1 MSENIEVKTTLTA
14 HDLASPVL
22 KGFLANL
29 KKLEANL
36 KGFNSQ
42 FANLGRAGAASI
54 AGINRDAESMIAK
67 MNGVAASVKSASRSY
82 ADDWRRAT
90 DQRLSD
96 ARSMYRQLDRLERGH
111 QRQLERRIAAERRT
125 GFGREFGRAR
135 MPAPHIRTL
144 MFGGAAAIGGVAGAL
159 SQRMKVEAAETKARM
174 FGGLTPNEIVGLR
187 KSFADR
193 AGIVFG
199 VGVTKAIETVVEGL
213 KAGVDSANAAAFG
226 ELALQAQTGLDIDSG
241 ATAKLLGRITTLKG
255 SFDKSYLGSVL
266 NAVAVANNSTAADG
280 NEIVE
285 ALRRS
290 ISATVATKISMQ
302 DLTAFDASAISVGIQ
317 PFKAGTFMSFLT
329 SELANAKNARGQRG
343 KDLNQAANILGLGG
357 RSGLSVQMIAKP
369 TETLLT
375 IFDRMMQMPE
385 ALRAKVA
392 NLVGM
397 REWSGELLQLAA
409 ARDLIAKTLTEIAN
423 KPNFLQSAA
432 LLKIKSMAG
441 RWASIKAA
449 FGLIVEKIGAGL
461 TEAFDSVS
469 NAVIDLAAN
478 FDFNTLKDHFAALTN
493 GLRDGF
499 GLKNWGDAVKSLAS
513 SFDAGSVNKWFKF
526 GKGFAE
532 GLRETVTMLKGAFTG
547 IASLFGKGDAESMGK
562 FTARLLGL
570 TVALALVAPVVNV
583 LGSISLF
590 LLTIGAVA
598 SGAATGIAALFLAL
612 TVGLKLSLSWVA
624 DKIFGAF
631 TAIVDPIVGAIKSI
645 VTKTWGWLK
654 GLFGFSPSSSGG
666 ASGSW
671 EESSFSDTR
680 KQVAAISASPA
691 SYSASPASYIG
702 SDVSGVTGGAL
713 SRTAFESTFA
723 GSALASQYDAINAAA
738 KANGL
743 PPALLAAVIAH
754 ETGRGRNVRG
764 NNVAGL
770 MNPETNFR
778 TKQGF
783 ATINDGISAAGRVVG
798 KNYRVAGGD
807 LNRMGQRYAEVGA
820 ANDPNNLNAGWVS
833 GVRSF
838 RNRLSGGVGGA
849 GYAGLGDPLSAAEQY
864 LGKSEY
870 TNRAELSNL
879 IGHDVAGNAN
889 AWCARF
895 VNTMLDKTGG
905 KGTGS
910 AIANSFLRYGER
922 VIDKASVASGD
933 VLVQP
938 NGRGVDQPGGHV
950 GFATGR
956 TREVDGRLQLEMRSG
971 NDGDSVRDSWRD
983 ASKLEVR
990 RGLTA
995 NVPPADMIANVP
1007 PSSGSETSALLKR
1020 NGSAV
1025 LGNAGGPVAIN
1036 INGNSHDPEALA
1048 TLVQRRIDEAMNW
1061 QMHDIGHALT

>member
-29 KKLEANL
+29 RKVEATI
-36 KGFNSQ
+36 KQFNTA
-42 FANLGRAGAASI
+42 FDVMGKAGASAM
-54 AGINRDAESMIAK
+54 AGINRNAESVVTR
-67 MNGVAASVKSASRSY
+67 MNRVAESVRDTSRSY
-82 ADDWRRAT
+82 SEQWRRAT
-90 DQRLSD
+90 DQRLRD
-96 ARSMYRQLDRLERGH
+96 AQSMYRELDSLARGH
-111 QRQLERRIAAERRT
+111 QRQVEKRVAAERKADRHN
-125 GFGREFGRAR
+125 GQRFGREFGRAR
-135 MPAPHIRTL
+135 MPAPHVRTI
-144 MFGGAAAIGGVAGAL
+144 MFRGAAAIGRVAGAL

-187 KSFADR
+187 KSYADK

-199 VGVTKAIETVVEGL
+199 VGVTKAIETAVEGL
-213 KAGVDSANAAAFG
+213 KAGVDKANAGAFG

-255 SFDKSYLGSVL
+255 VFDKSYLGSVL

-290 ISATVATKISMQ
+290 ISATVATKMSMQ
-302 DLTAFDASAISVGIQ
+302 DLAAFDASAISVGIQ
-317 PFKAGTFMSFLT
+317 PFKAGTFMGFLT
-329 SELANAKNARGQRG
+329 TELANARNARGQRG
-343 KDLNQAANILGLGG
+343 KDLNQAANLLGFGG
-357 RSGLSVQMIAKP
+357 RSNLSTQMIAKP

-409 ARDLIAKTLTEIAN
+409 ARDLIAKTLTEIAS

-441 RWASIKAA
+441 RWESIKAA
-449 FGLIVEKIGAGL
+449 FGLIMEKVGAGL
-461 TEAFDSVS
+461 SDAFDSVS

-478 FDFNTLKDHFAALTN
+478 FDFNTIKDHFAALTD
-493 GLRDGF
+493 GLREGF
-499 GLKNWGDAVKSLAS
+499 GIKNFGSVVKSLAS
-513 SFDAGSVNKWFKF
+513 SFSAGTVAKWKDF

-532 GLRETVTMLKGAFTG
+532 GLREIVTMLKVAFTG
-547 IASLFGKGDAESMGK
+547 MASLFGKGDAESMGK

-598 SGAATGIAALFLAL
+598 SGAATGIAALFVAL
-612 TVGLKLSLSWVA
+612 TFGAKLALSWVS
-624 DKIFGAF
+624 DRIFDAF
-631 TAIVDPIVGAIKSI
+631 RNLVDPIVAVIKSI
-645 VTKTWGWLK
+645 ATKTWDWVK

-691 SYSASPASYIG
+691 AYIG
-702 SDVSGVTGGAL
+702 PDVSSITGGSL

-738 KANGL
+738 KANGV
-743 PPALLAAVIAH
+743 PPALLAAVIAQ
-754 ETGRGRNVRG
+754 ESGRGKFLSG
-764 NNVAGL
+764 NNPGGVMDSATGW
-770 MNPETNFR
+770 R
-778 TKQGF
+778 TKRQFGSLSE
-783 ATINDGISAAGRVVG
+783 GIDSTAKAVAE
-798 KNYRVAGGD
+798 NYRLAGGD
-807 LNRMGQRYAEVGA
+807 LAKMGARYAPPVGA
-820 ANDPNNLNAGWVS
+820 ANDPNGLNRGWVS
-833 GVRSF
+833 GVQSF
-838 RNRLSGGVGGA
+838 RNRLSGGGGSS
-849 GYAGLGDPLSAAEQY
+849 LGDPVDIASRY
-864 LGKSEY
+864 LGSNEY
-870 TNRAELSNL
+870 ANRAELSQFVK
-879 IGHDVAGNAN
+879 HDVVGPTQ
-889 AWCARF
+889 AWCSRF
-895 VNTMLDKTGG
+895 VNASLREAGLV
-905 KGTGS
+905 GTSS
-910 AIANSFLRYGER
+910 AIANSFQRYGIGVSAQDAKR
-922 VIDKASVASGD
+922 GD
-933 VLVQP
+933 ILVEP
-938 NGRGVDQPGGHV
+938 RGRGYNQPGGHV
-950 GFATGR
+950 GFYTGQSR
-956 TREVDGRLQLEMRSG
+956 MKSGRLQLQMLGG
-971 NDGDSVRDSWRD
+971 NQGDAVSEKWIDSDSVM
-983 ASKLEVR
+983 VR
-990 RGLTA
+990 RSIQ
-995 NVPPADMIANVP
+995 NVPPADMITNVP

-1025 LGNAGGPVAIN
+1025 LGGGAGGPVAIN

-1061 QMHDIGHALT
+1061 QMHDIDHALT